1 MPAGPIAHSYSDL
14 GLAPTASVTHEE
26 REAGCLT
33 QAKMAHVKE
42 IFSRQGVVVVDAVMS
57 HDALDQ
63 LRLVADANIVRAAV
77 DPGGPQLSA
86 RAHPWVLPGI
96 IANPIV
102 ESVASALL
110 GSADRPGGCQLVAYG
125 AGGGKLPG
133 DLGVQD
139 IHCDNHWDWRT
150 PEKAAAADQPWPH
163 ETMSLVAN
171 FGCEDITLERGATS
185 IWPCSHKVVSVAK
198 HDRGMHDHGD
208 HMDMEVYWSAEMVGA
223 AARGETWPARM
234 TMSKGAVTFR
244 DTRTW
249 HHAVPL
255 LGTTVGD
262 IRYQNTL
269 VYARKPFGRTRPRA
283 DDSVRPS
290 ACLHVCRACNG
301 LLSTASSSS
310 V

>member
-1 MPAGPIAHSYSDL
+1 MPAGPIAHGYSEL
-14 GLAPTASVTHEE
+14 ALAPTASVTPTELA
-26 REAGCLT
+26 AGCLSD
-33 QAKMAHVKE
+33 AKMAHVVE
-42 IFSRQGVVVVDAVMS
+42 TFSRQGVVVVDGMIS

-63 LRLVADANIVRAAV
+63 LRRLADENIVRAAV
-77 DPGGPQLSA
+77 DPDGPQRSA
-86 RAHPWVLPGI
+86 RAHPWVLPEI
-96 IANPIV
+96 IANPIM

-110 GSADRPGGCQLVAYG
+110 SCATRPGGCQLVAYG

-133 DLGVQD
+133 DSGVQD

-150 PEKAAAADQPWPH
+150 PEMAAAADQPWPH
-163 ETMSLVAN
+163 DTMSLVVN
-171 FGCEDITLERGATS
+171 FGCEHITLERGATS

-208 HMDMEVYWSAEMVGA
+208 STDMEVYWGAEISEALG
-223 AARGETWPARM
+223 RGETWPARM

-255 LGTTVGD
+255 VGTTVDD

-283 DDSVRPS
+283 DDSVRPTR
-290 ACLHVCRACNG
+290 LHTQHVG
-301 LLSTASSSS
+301 S
-310 V
+310 VQT